1 MGQGSFCLVGENW
14 TGISLGI
21 IFFYFLVDIVSL
33 PQDIYYIWATTTT
46 PDLANT
52 LPQIIGFGLAL
63 ANIWGLLSLHA
74 GMLYYNLLLRYND
87 RDLTIRDLMVSL
99 LSTTSTPSFL
109 LFPHFLT
116 MIGSINY
123 ALYIALNQALIWY
136 YFQACFVIRVKILK
150 IRNH

>member
-1 MGQGSFCLVGENW
+1 MVGENW

-46 PDLANT
+46 PDLSST
-52 LPQIIGFGLAL
+52 QFQILGFGLAL
-63 ANIWGLLSLHA
+63 SNIWGLLSLHA

-87 RDLTIRDLMVSL
+87 RGVTIRDLFFSL

-109 LFPHFLT
+109 LLPHFLT

-123 ALYIALNQALIWY
+123 ALYIALNQALI
-136 YFQACFVIRVKILK
+136 
-150 IRNH
+150 